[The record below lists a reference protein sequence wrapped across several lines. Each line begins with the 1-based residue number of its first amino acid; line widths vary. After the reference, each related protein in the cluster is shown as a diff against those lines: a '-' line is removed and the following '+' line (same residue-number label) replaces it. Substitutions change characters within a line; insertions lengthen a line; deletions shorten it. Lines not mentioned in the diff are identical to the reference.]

1 MCGGGGGEG
10 IIFRTRLESGSKL
23 WEATGKWEVGKLSK
37 LTKQNVIWRLKH
49 ASVALSR
56 GLLHICC
63 LHVQISAVSFSFFFL
78 LAKKVKRCINI
89 GSRLRPC
96 HHLIILLQ

>member
-1 MCGGGGGEG
+1 M
-10 IIFRTRLESGSKL
+10 TQLALNNNHSL
-23 WEATGKWEVGKLSK
+23 WEVDKLSK

-63 LHVQISAVSFSFFFL
+63 LHVQISAVSFSEVLPTRFIICKL
-78 LAKKVKRCINI
+78 VLVVNNAKK
-89 GSRLRPC
+89 
-96 HHLIILLQ
+96 

>member
-1 MCGGGGGEG
+1 MLKNDSIGVKQQS
-10 IIFRTRLESGSKL
+10 FTRSLGAAAKNAD
-23 WEATGKWEVGKLSK
+23 WLS

-63 LHVQISAVSFSFFFL
+63 LHVQISAVSFSFFFCL
-78 LAKKVKRCINI
+78 PKK
-89 GSRLRPC
+89 
-96 HHLIILLQ
+96 